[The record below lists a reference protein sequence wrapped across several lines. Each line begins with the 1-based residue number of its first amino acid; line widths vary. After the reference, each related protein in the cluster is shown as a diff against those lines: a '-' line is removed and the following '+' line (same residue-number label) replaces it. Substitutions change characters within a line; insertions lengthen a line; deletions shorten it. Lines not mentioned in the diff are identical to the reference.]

1 MSKKSNHQTFSD
13 NLKYRKINKHSSE
26 YKRKVDNDNYISLK
40 IDPLGPLKSINEIMD
55 ELKISQIKKNQF
67 EKQVVNEL
75 EINSSSLNIKLNEN
89 ENDIHDKKE
98 KNSNNHHLDTKQSKD
113 LKSYFL
119 SNPEIDKL
127 IKESK
132 QLKSNNQNE
141 NNKIYNFQFEKQR
154 IQLKINKQITEND
167 NYYNQFSQKLYNYV
181 IDPSKKSKTYFN
193 VLKNYDYN
201 SKIDLSIYSEA
212 TQSINGEKLVC
223 DMILLLMKENHKQ
236 LSYNNISINNLIY
249 YFSIQICLNS
259 ILDSINSSFEAKIN
273 NIGEKI
279 IYELGNYENFKY
291 RLDLEGIKLM
301 KSMYNDKKIIIQKE
315 KEIFSLESEHVKSI
329 VEKIY
334 SSSNNQL
341 SNHPYS
347 TIIEYDSIDNHPIF
361 NEISF
366 KSILSKEYQILRKEM
381 NTFLLEEKKK
391 EELLLRK
398 EYELKARKNKSLS
411 RLCYQSSDCN
421 ISGLY
426 ERRFVDVMSD
436 YLSCWE

>member
-26 YKRKVDNDNYISLK
+26 YKRKINNDNYISLK

-75 EINSSSLNIKLNEN
+75 EINSSLSNIKLNEN
-89 ENDIHDKKE
+89 NIEEKKE
-98 KNSNNHHLDTKQSKD
+98 KNLNNNHLDNKQSKE

-132 QLKSNNQNE
+132 QVKSNNQNE
-141 NNKIYNFQFEKQR
+141 NNKIHNFQFEKQR

-181 IDPSKKSKTYFN
+181 IDPSKKSKTYYN

-201 SKIDLSIYSEA
+201 LKIDLSIYSEA

-315 KEIFSLESEHVKSI
+315 KEIFSLENEHVKSI

-341 SNHPYS
+341 VNHPYS
-347 TIIEYDSIDNHPIF
+347 SIIEYDSIDNQPIF

-366 KSILSKEYQILRKEM
+366 KSILSKEFLILRKEM
-381 NTFLLEEKKK
+381 NKFLLEEKKK

-398 EYELKARKNKSLS
+398 ENGLKAKKRKSLS